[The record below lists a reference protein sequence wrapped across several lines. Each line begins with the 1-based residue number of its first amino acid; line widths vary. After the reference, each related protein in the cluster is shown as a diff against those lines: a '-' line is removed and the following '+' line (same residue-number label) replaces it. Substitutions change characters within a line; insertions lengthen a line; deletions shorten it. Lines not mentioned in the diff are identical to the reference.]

1 MGNGADFAPRR
12 VRSAADRVG
21 QPIGAG
27 GPEAQPSGP
36 LPHSNASFAREV
48 QSKDRR
54 PRIGVWGGE
63 RPTPKVRCRGSVAA
77 ATRGGGPV
85 WAPPATRSPGPVAQ
99 SVKVP
104 LSAARMC
111 PEFLLIRDQ
120 RAGPGEVRIQ
130 MAAGLPP
137 TIRHA
142 SDWLV
147 MRCYR
152 AQPYSNFYSFS
163 SERFSPPPSFL
174 SSARRLAFSF
184 RIAFDSGAQ

>member
-1 MGNGADFAPRR
+1 MSGAARLAALPPPEAPPVSRSGRAGLRYAPRAR
-12 VRSAADRVG
+12 CPTATLPLRGKSSRKIAGPGSGSAA
-21 QPIGAG
+21 AS
-27 GPEAQPSGP
+27 AQ
-36 LPHSNASFAREV
+36 LPRSDFGV
-48 QSKDRR
+48 RR
-54 PRIGVWGGE
+54 GRHE
-63 RPTPKVRCRGSVAA
+63 
-77 ATRGGGPV
+77 GGGPV

-142 SDWLV
+142 SDWLA

-174 SSARRLAFSF
+174 SNARRLAFSF
-184 RIAFDSGAQ
+184 QTAFDSGAQ